1 MFPSFFTRRSPNA
14 AIGGL
19 VAGGT
24 ANSVLFIGTGGVL
37 DESTSFTYDDSTFR
51 MTVGTGSGTST
62 GWTLGYYGAS
72 GYAGLWTTVSAPTSG
87 NFVLASNNTDTLLNA
102 PTGSGNLLF
111 NFANTTKAT
120 IFGTTG
126 AGITLAAG
134 TATTDV
140 NAFSLTQTWNAA
152 VAFTMDKANATATSA
167 TNGSA
172 VIDRQVNGGSLF
184 RVEYYAANVTAAV
197 GATAT
202 ATNLIPAK
210 AQLIGIATRITT
222 ELGASTGTTGYTVGD
237 GTDADRWGTAAAV
250 TVGTVTDQDSATADP
265 SGYFNAA
272 NNVVLTATG
281 GNFDGTGVIRVVAAV
296 LTMQAPTS

>member
-1 MFPSFFTRRSPNA
+1 MFS
-14 AIGGL
+14 IGGGTGGGRIGAS
-19 VAGGT
+19 VSGGT
-24 ANSVLFIGTGGVL
+24 ATRILYVDASGNLAGSANLVFDATNVR
-37 DESTSFTYDDSTFR
+37 F
-51 MTVGTGSGTST
+51 TVGTGSGTSA
-62 GWTLGYYGAS
+62 GAVL
-72 GYAGLWTTVSAPTSG
+72 GYAGSSGLGKLWGTHAAAGTTNYVLVWDNNSTSI
-87 NFVLASNNTDTLLNA
+87 NA
-102 PTGSGNLLF
+102 PSN
-111 NFANTTKAT
+111 AT
-120 IFGTTG
+120 AGQVAINIADVAKFTQAGTAG
-126 AGITLAAG
+126 AGPSITMG

-140 NAFSLTQTWNAA
+140 GMSWTQTWNGA
-152 VAFTMDKANATATSA
+152 VAFNADKGNVTATSF

-172 VIDRQVNGGSLF
+172 VLDRQVNGGSLF
-184 RVEYYAANVTAAV
+184 RIEYYAANVTAAV

-237 GTDADRWGTAAAV
+237 GSDADRWGTAAAV

-265 SGYFNAA
+265 SGYFNSA